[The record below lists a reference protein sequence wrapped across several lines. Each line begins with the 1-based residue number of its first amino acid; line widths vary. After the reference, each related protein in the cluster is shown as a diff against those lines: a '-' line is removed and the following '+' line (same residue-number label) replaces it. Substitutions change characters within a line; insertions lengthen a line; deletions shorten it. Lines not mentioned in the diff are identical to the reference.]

1 MLTERNGS
9 TLTIV
14 LSKDRPQNYYV
25 LLSKEL
31 VSYKGQGIKK
41 IIFDATELMYLKGE
55 GVSHVVSACREM
67 GSKPEVVFLNCPTEI
82 QEMLGHVGFGSIIKF
97 ETSQELIDSVREK
110 HFHNLK
116 EDAIQRIN
124 ERRHKLLEDFAAKN
138 DVVCYT
144 MRLGQQDE

>member
-9 TLTIV
+9 TLTVV
-14 LSKDRPQNYYV
+14 LSKDRPENYFA
-25 LLSKEL
+25 LLSEEL

-67 GSKPEVVFLNCPTEI
+67 GSKPEVVFVNCPLEI
-82 QEMLGHVGFGSIIKF
+82 QDMLGRVGLGTISKI
-97 ETSQELIDSVREK
+97 ETDQELIDSVREK
-110 HFHNLK
+110 RYHNLK
-116 EDAIQRIN
+116 EEAIHKLD
-124 ERRHKLLEDFAAKN
+124 EHRHKLLEDFAAKN

-144 MRLGQQDE
+144 MKLGQEE

>member
-9 TLTIV
+9 TLTVV
-14 LSKDRPQNYYV
+14 LSRERPQNYFI
-25 LLSKEL
+25 LLSEEL

-67 GSKPEVVFLNCPTEI
+67 GSKPEVVFVNCPQEI
-82 QEMLGHVGFGSIIKF
+82 QDMLTRVGLRSIIKF
-97 ETSQELIDSVREK
+97 ETNQERIDSVREK
-110 HFHNLK
+110 KYHNLK
-116 EDAIQRIN
+116 EDAIQKLD
-124 ERRHKLLEDFAAKN
+124 EHRHKLLEEFAAKN

-144 MRLGQQDE
+144 MKLGEEE

>member
-9 TLTIV
+9 TLTVV
-14 LSKDRPQNYYV
+14 LSRERPQNYFI
-25 LLSKEL
+25 LLSEEL

-67 GSKPEVVFLNCPTEI
+67 GSRPEVVFVNCPQEI
-82 QEMLGHVGFGSIIKF
+82 QDMLGRVGLGTIIKF
-97 ETSQELIDSVREK
+97 ETNQELIDSVREK
-110 HFHNLK
+110 KYHNLK
-116 EDAIQRIN
+116 EDAIQRLD
-124 ERRHKLLEDFAAKN
+124 EHRHQVLEEFAAKN

-144 MRLGQQDE
+144 MKLGQEE

>member
-67 GSKPEVVFLNCPTEI
+67 GSKPEVVFLNCPKEI

-97 ETSQELIDSVREK
+97 ETNQELIDSVREK
-110 HFHNLK
+110 QFNNLK
-116 EDAIQRIN
+116 EDAIQRI
-124 ERRHKLLEDFAAKN
+124 KPLFDIKAILDKK
-138 DVVCYT
+138 
-144 MRLGQQDE
+144 QD

>member
-9 TLTIV
+9 TLTVV
-14 LSKDRPQNYYV
+14 LSRERPQNYFA
-25 LLSKEL
+25 LLSEEL

-55 GVSHVVSACREM
+55 GVSHVVSTCREM
-67 GSKPEVVFLNCPTEI
+67 GSKPEVVFVNCPQEI
-82 QEMLGHVGFGSIIKF
+82 QDMLGRVGLGTIIKF
-97 ETSQELIDSVREK
+97 ETNQEIIDSVREK
-110 HFHNLK
+110 RFHNLK
-116 EDAIQRIN
+116 EEAIQKIN

-144 MRLGQQDE
+144 MRLGQDE